1 MQIILDF
8 MNDVLVS
15 WGMVQWS
22 RSWSQCYEMLHSCY
36 QRLRPLTP
44 HIWWQ
49 FNDWL
54 DNLSWNF
61 FYLKNWL
68 LLKYFNWHRCWAA
81 LTGRCGHGSCFMTKY
96 KTIFSIV
103 FCAQLSPVQLRL
115 SAPSDGWWRCD
126 RGQIA
131 LALAAAASYHK
142 HHTSTLAS
150 NSLDL
155 RHYLGWIMGCLIPCK
170 MKSQFSWATLTL
182 ECKSMT
188 CQTCGTN

>member
-1 MQIILDF
+1 MLAVAGLNNS
-8 MNDVLVS
+8 MNDAKDWS
-15 WGMVQWS
+15 W
-22 RSWSQCYEMLHSCY
+22 SWSQCYEMLHSCY

-68 LLKYFNWHRCWAA
+68 LLKYFNWHRVWAA

-103 FCAQLSPVQLRL
+103 FCAQPSSAQLCSGWVLHLMVGGGVTEDKWPSPWQ
-115 SAPSDGWWRCD
+115 
-126 RGQIA
+126 QQQ
-131 LALAAAASYHK
+131 
-142 HHTSTLAS
+142 HHTSTLTS
-150 NSLDL
+150 NSCHF
-155 RHYLGWIMGCLIPCK
+155 RHHRFRLHNSK
-170 MKSQFSWATLTL
+170 MKIQLSRATLIVEL
-182 ECKSMT
+182 
-188 CQTCGTN
+188 